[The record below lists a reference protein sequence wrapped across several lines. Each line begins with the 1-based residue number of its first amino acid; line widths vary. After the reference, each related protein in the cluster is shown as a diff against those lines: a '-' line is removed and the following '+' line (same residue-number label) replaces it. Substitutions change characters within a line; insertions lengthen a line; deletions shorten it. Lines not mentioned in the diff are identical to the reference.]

1 MTQVLDK
8 LSDKTHSQGS
18 TQSESSQMTQL
29 KAKLAEKI
37 QLHRPRTAKLT
48 KEYADVVID
57 KVDIGQCMGGA
68 RDIRCLV
75 TDISY
80 LDPQEGIRF
89 RGKTIPET
97 FAALPKAPGSVYP
110 TVESFWYFLLTGD
123 VPTQAQVDEVVAQ
136 WKTRQEVPKYVFD
149 VIRALPR
156 DSHPMVMI
164 STGILALQ
172 KDSKFA
178 AHYNSGKFNK
188 MNAWE
193 SLYEDASDL
202 VARIPV
208 IAAFI
213 YNLKYRGDKQAAID
227 PKLDMGANFAHM
239 IGQSEEYKDVAR
251 MYFIL
256 HSDHESGN
264 VSAHTTH
271 LVHSALSDPY
281 YAYSAG
287 LNGLAGPLHGLANQ
301 EVLSWT
307 MKFQEKYCKGVEP
320 TKELITKALWDTL
333 NSGQAIPGYGHAVLR
348 KTDPRYMS
356 QREFCLRTPGLKDDP
371 LFKLV
376 SMIFEVAPGVLGE
389 HGHTKNPW
397 PNVDAQSGVIQ
408 WYYGLKNWDFYT
420 VLFGVGRALGCMANI
435 TWDRALG
442 YALERPKSVT
452 TDMLEKWAAEG
463 GRK

>member
-1 MTQVLDK
+1 MA
-8 LSDKTHSQGS
+8 
-18 TQSESSQMTQL
+18 L
-29 KAKLAEKI
+29 KETLKQKI
-37 QLHRPRTAKLT
+37 EEHRPRTTRLV
-48 KEYADVVID
+48 KEFGKVKID
-57 KVDIGQCMGGA
+57 EVTIDQCIGGA

-89 RGKTIPET
+89 RGKNIPET
-97 FAALPKAPGSVYP
+97 FEALPKAPGSNYP
-110 TVESFWYFLLTGD
+110 TVESFWYFLLTGE
-123 VPTQAQVDEVVAQ
+123 VPTPAQVAEVEAEFKV
-136 WKTRQEVPKYVFD
+136 RQVVPQYVFD
-149 VIRALPR
+149 AVRALPK
-156 DSHPMVMI
+156 DSHPMVML
-164 STGILALQ
+164 SVGLMSMQ

-178 AHYNSGKFNK
+178 GFYNSGQFNK
-188 MNAWE
+188 MTAWE
-193 SLYEDASDL
+193 YVYEDASDI

-208 IAAFI
+208 LAAFI
-213 YNLKYRGDKQAAID
+213 YNLKYRNDQQIAID

-239 IGQSEEYKDVAR
+239 IGQKEEYKDVAR

-281 YAYSAG
+281 YAYAAG

-301 EVLSWT
+301 EVLDWT
-307 MKFQEKYCKGVEP
+307 LKFQEKYCKDVEP

-333 NSGQAIPGYGHAVLR
+333 NAGQVIPGYGHAVLR
-348 KTDPRYMS
+348 KTDPRYMA
-356 QREFCLRTPGLKDDP
+356 QREFCLNTPGLKDDK

-376 SMIFEVAPGVLGE
+376 SMIFETAPGVLTE
-389 HGHTKNPW
+389 HGKTKNPW

-408 WYYGLKNWDFYT
+408 MYYGLTQFDFYT

-435 TWDRALG
+435 TWDRGLG
-442 YALERPKSVT
+442 YAIERPKSVT
-452 TDMLEKWAAEG
+452 TAMLEKWAEAG
-463 GRK
+463 GRN

>member
-1 MTQVLDK
+1 MA
-8 LSDKTHSQGS
+8 
-18 TQSESSQMTQL
+18 L
-29 KAKLAEKI
+29 KETLKQKI
-37 QLHRPRTAKLT
+37 EEFRPRTTKLV
-48 KEYADVVID
+48 KEFGKVIID
-57 KVDIGQCMGGA
+57 QVTIDQCIGGA
-68 RDIRCLV
+68 RDIRSLV

-97 FAALPKAPGSVYP
+97 FESLPKAPGSDYP

-123 VPTQAQVDEVVAQ
+123 VPTQTQVDEVVAE
-136 WKTRQEVPKYVFD
+136 WKTRQAVPQYVFD
-149 VIRALPR
+149 AIRALPR
-156 DSHPMVMI
+156 DSHPMVML
-164 STGILALQ
+164 SVAMLALQ

-178 AHYNSGKFNK
+178 AFYNSGKFNK
-188 MNAWE
+188 MTAWE
-193 SLYEDASDL
+193 SVYEDASDI
-202 VARIPV
+202 VARIPI

-213 YNLKYRGDKQAAID
+213 YNLKYRSDKQIAID

-239 IGQSEEYKDVAR
+239 IGQVEQYKDVAR

-281 YAYSAG
+281 YSYSAG

-301 EVLSWT
+301 EVLDWT
-307 MKFQEKYCKGVEP
+307 IKFQEKYCKGVEP
-320 TKELITKALWDTL
+320 TKELVTKALWDTL
-333 NSGQAIPGYGHAVLR
+333 NAGQVVPGYGHAVLR

-356 QREFCLRTPGLKDDP
+356 QREFCLKTPGLKDDP

-376 SMIFEVAPGVLGE
+376 AMIFETAPGVLME
-389 HGHTKNPW
+389 HGKAKNPW

-408 WYYGLKNWDFYT
+408 WYYGVKEWDYYT

-435 TWDRALG
+435 TWDRGLG
-442 YALERPKSVT
+442 YAIERPKSVT
-452 TDMLEKWAAEG
+452 TAMLEKWAAAG
-463 GRK
+463 GREIPK

>member
-1 MTQVLDK
+1 
-8 LSDKTHSQGS
+8 
-18 TQSESSQMTQL
+18 MTQL
-29 KAKLAEKI
+29 RDKLFEKI
-37 QLHRPRTAKLT
+37 QAHRPRITKLT
-48 KEYADVVID
+48 KEFSAVIID
-57 KVDIGQCMGGA
+57 KVDIGQCIGGA
-68 RDIRCLV
+68 RDIRSLV

-97 FAALPKAPGSVYP
+97 FEALPKAAGSEYP

-123 VPTQAQVDEVVAQ
+123 VPTADQVSAVEAEF
-136 WKTRQEVPKYVFD
+136 KSRQNVPEYVFTA
-149 VIRALPR
+149 VRALPR
-156 DSHPMVMI
+156 DSHPMVML
-164 STGILALQ
+164 SVGILAMQ

-178 AHYNSGKFNK
+178 GFYSSGKFNK
-188 MNAWE
+188 MDAWE
-193 SLYEDASDL
+193 YVYEDASDI
-202 VARIPV
+202 VARIP
-208 IAAFI
+208 ILAAFI
-213 YNLKYRGDKQAAID
+213 YNLKYRGDKQIAID

-239 IGQSEEYKDVAR
+239 IGQTDQYKDVAR

-301 EVLSWT
+301 EVLGWI
-307 MKFQEKYCKGVEP
+307 MEFQKKLGGAEA
-320 TKELITKALWDTL
+320 TKENVTKALWDTL
-333 NSGQAIPGYGHAVLR
+333 NAGQVVPGYGHAVLR
-348 KTDPRYMS
+348 KTDPRYMA
-356 QREFCLRTPGLKDDP
+356 QREFCLKTPGLKDDP

-376 SMIFEVAPGVLGE
+376 AMIFETAPGVLTE
-389 HGHTKNPW
+389 HGKTKNPW

-408 WYYGLKNWDFYT
+408 WYYGLKEWDFYT

-435 TWDRALG
+435 TWDRGLG
-442 YALERPKSVT
+442 YAIERPKSVT
-452 TDMLEKWAAEG
+452 TDMLEKWASDG
-463 GRK
+463 GRKM

>member
-1 MTQVLDK
+1 MTALKTK
-8 LSDKTHSQGS
+8 L
-18 TQSESSQMTQL
+18 L
-29 KAKLAEKI
+29 AKIEEA
-37 QLHRPRTAKLT
+37 RPRTTRLV
-48 KEYADVVID
+48 KEFGKVVID
-57 KVDIGQCMGGA
+57 EVTIDQCIGGA
-68 RDIRCLV
+68 RDIKALV

-97 FAALPKAPGSVYP
+97 FEALPKAPGSAYP
-110 TVESFWYFLLTGD
+110 TVESFWWFLLTGE
-123 VPTQAQVDEVVAQ
+123 VPTQAEVDGVLAD
-136 WKTRQEVPKYVFD
+136 WKVRQAVPDYVWAA
-149 VIRALPR
+149 IRALPR
-156 DSHPMVMI
+156 DSHPMVML
-164 STGILALQ
+164 SVALLALE
-172 KDSKFA
+172 KDSKFKA
-178 AHYNSGKFNK
+178 YYNSGKFNK
-188 MNAWE
+188 NAAWE
-193 SLYEDASDL
+193 YVYEDASDI
-202 VARIPV
+202 VARIPI

-213 YNLKYRGDKQAAID
+213 YNLKYRGDKQGVID
-227 PKLDMGANFAHM
+227 PTADAGANYARM
-239 IGQSEEYKDVAR
+239 IGQSKEYEDVAR

-301 EVLSWT
+301 EVLSWI
-307 MKFQEKYCKGVEP
+307 MDFQKKLDGAEP
-320 TKELITKALWDTL
+320 TKEIVEKALRDTL
-333 NSGQAIPGYGHAVLR
+333 ASGQVVPGYGHAVLR
-348 KTDPRYMS
+348 KTDPRYS
-356 QREFCLRTPGLKDDP
+356 AQREFCLATPGLNQDP

-376 SMIFEVAPGVLGE
+376 SMIFEVAPVVLGE
-389 HGHTKNPW
+389 VAKIKNPW

-408 WYYGLKNWDFYT
+408 WYYGVKEWDFYT

-452 TDMLEKWAAEG
+452 TAMLEKWAEEG

>member
-1 MTQVLDK
+1 MA
-8 LSDKTHSQGS
+8 
-18 TQSESSQMTQL
+18 L
-29 KAKLAEKI
+29 KDTLKQKI
-37 QLHRPRTAKLT
+37 EEHRPRTTRLT
-48 KEYADVVID
+48 KEFGKVIID
-57 KVDIGQCMGGA
+57 QVTIDQCIGGA
-68 RDIRCLV
+68 RDIRSLV

-97 FAALPKAPGSVYP
+97 FEALPKAANSAYP

-123 VPTQAQVDEVVAQ
+123 VPTQAQVDEVVAE
-136 WKTRQEVPKYVFD
+136 WKTRQDVPQYVFD
-149 VIRALPR
+149 AIRALPR
-156 DSHPMVMI
+156 DSHPMVML
-164 STGILALQ
+164 SVGIMALQ

-178 AHYNSGKFNK
+178 AFYNSGKFNK
-188 MNAWE
+188 MVAWE
-193 SLYEDASDL
+193 HVYEDASDI
-202 VARIPV
+202 VARIPI

-213 YNLKYRGDKQAAID
+213 YNLKYKGDKQVAID
-227 PKLDMGANFAHM
+227 PSLDMGANFAHM
-239 IGQSEEYKDVAR
+239 IGQGKEYQDVAR

-301 EVLSWT
+301 EVLGWI
-307 MKFQEKYCKGVEP
+307 MEFQKKLNGAEP
-320 TKELITKALWDTL
+320 TKENVTKALWDTL
-333 NSGQAIPGYGHAVLR
+333 NAGQVVPGYGHAVLR
-348 KTDPRYMS
+348 NTDPRYTA
-356 QREFCLRTPGLKDDP
+356 QREFCLNTPGLKDDP

-376 SMIFEVAPGVLGE
+376 AMIFETAPGVLTE
-389 HGHTKNPW
+389 HGKTKNPW

-408 WYYGLKNWDFYT
+408 WYYGVKEWDFYT

-435 TWDRALG
+435 TWDRGLG
-442 YALERPKSVT
+442 YAIERPKSVT
-452 TDMLEKWAAEG
+452 TAMLEKWAAEG
-463 GRK
+463 GRKLS